1 LEWALIGGPGFVKSF
16 ITIASN
22 ARVSPWAIGWNTIQR
37 ELVRHDT
44 HFRKGD
50 YFDSEGAD
58 DAQRPHDGMALA
70 RMLAMMTYRT
80 PASFTQKFGRR
91 EQQSSASA
99 SSRSKGTV
107 SVSAGAP
114 LYAVQSYL
122 DYQGDK
128 FEKRFDANCYIHLT
142 EKMDAHDILRGRV
155 VDLAAGPYAE
165 LEALREVLK
174 DVPPA
179 LVVGVTS
186 DYLFPVTEQQL
197 LKDAIGDRASWA
209 LIDSIDGHDGFLT
222 DSPQVATAVSQFL
235 RERFPETYA

>member
-1 LEWALIGGPGFVKSF
+1 
-16 ITIASN
+16 
-22 ARVSPWAIGWNTIQR
+22 
-37 ELVRHDT
+37 
-44 HFRKGD
+44 
-50 YFDSEGAD
+50 
-58 DAQRPHDGMALA
+58 
-70 RMLAMMTYRT
+70 MTYRT

-165 LEALREVLK
+165 LEALKEVLK